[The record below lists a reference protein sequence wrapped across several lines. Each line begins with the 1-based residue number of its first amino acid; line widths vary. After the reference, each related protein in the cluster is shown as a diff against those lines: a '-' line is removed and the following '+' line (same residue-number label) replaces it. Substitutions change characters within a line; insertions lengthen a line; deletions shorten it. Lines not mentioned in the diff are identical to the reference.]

1 MSVENFVV
9 TVPSTTIPGYILHA
23 LLAGVLAALI
33 VVPVFGK
40 NPGALLLGFFALFM
54 ILYIAFE
61 NMTGEN
67 KSRALPYHTY
77 PAPPHLGLDG
87 VSMEVSSAGKSV

>member
-1 MSVENFVV
+1 MAIENFVV
-9 TVPSTTIPGYILHA
+9 TVPSTNIPGYILHA
-23 LLAGVLAALI
+23 LLAGLLAAMI

-67 KSRALPYHTY
+67 KASALPYHTY

-87 VSMEVSSAGKSV
+87 VSMEVTSAGQTL